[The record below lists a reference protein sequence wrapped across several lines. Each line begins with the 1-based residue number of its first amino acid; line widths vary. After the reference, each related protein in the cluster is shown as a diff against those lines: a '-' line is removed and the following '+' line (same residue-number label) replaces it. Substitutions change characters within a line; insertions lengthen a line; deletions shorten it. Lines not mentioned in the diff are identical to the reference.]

1 MIELPLWSFYGPGIG
16 RPSVSELLAV
26 CASLSSSRL
35 ILSEHGRN
43 DICQK
48 LHLNIGMD
56 DVTYALKADWMFSF
70 PFLFLIVFVLPC
82 YFTLK
87 KNASLQK
94 NPMPFSRSR
103 FTHKKLDFL
112 FKKVPSRLWKTFD
125 SVPRLCSIYKTHFL
139 KNRCDFMGRKSEML
153 RCRRFSDQVFYSS
166 HQGSTQINISRIF
179 K

>member
-56 DVTYALKADWMFSF
+56 DVTYALKAD
-70 PFLFLIVFVLPC
+70 
-82 YFTLK
+82 
-87 KNASLQK
+87 
-94 NPMPFSRSR
+94 
-103 FTHKKLDFL
+103 
-112 FKKVPSRLWKTFD
+112 
-125 SVPRLCSIYKTHFL
+125 
-139 KNRCDFMGRKSEML
+139 
-153 RCRRFSDQVFYSS
+153 
-166 HQGSTQINISRIF
+166 
-179 K
+179 